1 MSNNNSS
8 PKLRPL
14 HMRRSASMANYE
26 DITGEEKKERLKQ
39 PDKPVHRTVDS
50 LLSATSGFT
59 NYRGLLNLCVLLLG
73 ISNTRLVLENLINYG
88 ILIDPVAYLQMI
100 IQNPHSWP
108 NLCLLITL
116 EVFILVAFKI
126 ELLLSKGQLADKPGQ
141 WLHTSNLLALLVVP
155 AIVILYIHP
164 NPVFSAATLG
174 IYTIVF
180 LKLMSYASVNCWC
193 RDQYKR
199 EPHLKRHKSFSCGE
213 GKQSY
218 IADKCSFQFVTYSKN
233 LNLQDLH
240 YFMFAPT
247 LCYELNFPR
256 SSRIRKSFLFKRF
269 VEMLFLW
276 QVILALIQQWLEPI
290 IKNSMKPLSEM
301 DVKRSIERLLKLAIP
316 NHIIWLIAFYWFFHS
331 CLNVVA
337 EILQFGDREFYRDW
351 WNSES
356 VGYFWKNW
364 NIPVHKWASRHLYKP
379 LMKRGYKKFTASCLV
394 FILSA
399 FFHEYLVSVPLRMF
413 RWWAFLGMCLQIPL
427 AMVVDTYLRGKFANM
442 AVWLSLILGQPIA
455 ILAYMHDYYVM
466 RSA

>member
-1 MSNNNSS
+1 
-8 PKLRPL
+8 
-14 HMRRSASMANYE
+14 
-26 DITGEEKKERLKQ
+26 
-39 PDKPVHRTVDS
+39 
-50 LLSATSGFT
+50 
-59 NYRGLLNLCVLLLG
+59 
-73 ISNTRLVLENLINYG
+73 
-88 ILIDPVAYLQMI
+88 MI

-218 IADKCSFQFVTYSKN
+218 IADKCSFQFVTYPKN